1 MTDWNN
7 VNGVCC
13 KPWLV
18 LPAVYSDAL
27 SYGDQMAQFCSALN
41 KVIQN
46 NNNLPDYVQQM
57 IQEYI
62 SGGIIGEIVQSVIAE
77 FILNVKYPPDGL
89 APAVGDGSADDTAAI
104 QGCIDYAS
112 EHNGMAVYFPSGAYS
127 VQSLTLKSE
136 VSLFGFDR
144 YSTKLVLRG
153 GATSP
158 MVLLNGNN
166 CGIYNLTLDG
176 NAGVQVENINVL
188 SMIAQDVYLDG
199 LILQNG
205 YQLLVYNGT
214 GGHLQINDVV
224 FGNAVYRAVGI
235 SGNSVVQAK
244 GVKFNQLSAVSG
256 SDVITVASDGGS
268 YEFISDV
275 TCETCLS
282 VSGNDNYF
290 AGLVSG
296 ATHSF
301 VDSGLRNTID
311 FKGNSKKEYY
321 SGETDTTVEGNVE
334 FTANGASDTTIKG
347 DVGFTANSA
356 YSENISGEYTS
367 VRNNSESKVVNGNS
381 VEQYNL
387 SQTETIAKKKTI
399 NAEDIWLNPTNPL
412 QYKTPSKYGQ
422 FFNSVEFKDENNT
435 YNVLVGLN
443 EYDTNIL
450 IANLNGLTGDGV
462 TDDTESFNNLLSFSA
477 GLSGKSVIVLDP
489 SKTYLI
495 TGTLT
500 WDIYKTMIRGNGAT
514 IKFVDNQSSARL
526 FKIVNSFDY
535 TKQQDFNEYYSGNTD
550 ASILGIDNIKIINNY
565 TGDTP
570 TATAFYFEGV
580 PNTSAPTSY
589 KYLAALSMLKF
600 NGVVISGFHIGFH
613 IYTMTYC
620 ISYFGG
626 AMKCMNN
633 VYIPNNG
640 EDYYERISFFGTV
653 FSGTARKSGSICVTI
668 NQPNGI
674 VTMNGCSVDYCSE
687 VASLTGSCK
696 FFANNCHFEGETN
709 GYWFIAYGSE
719 LGGTMISL
727 SQCSIVFSGNATSPI
742 FLVNTD
748 VYEGGLFLND
758 IHLWFQHD
766 VDTFMNKF
774 NYNCIVNGTGRVVA
788 KNINGFVG
796 AGKIN
801 ISESMS
807 VLQNYDFESS
817 TINDFEFTNAQ
828 YTTAEQHHGSQSLQI
843 NANGNATMI
852 IPYTGSEK
860 RVTASL
866 WCKSAA
872 GTNTYLSI
880 KPMTAQKVEFG
891 TELYIHCQG
900 TGEWKAYEMNP
911 QAPLPF
917 GTHYLKISLVGDLNQ
932 VSYFDQVMINIF

>member
-1 MTDWNN
+1 MADWNT

-27 SYGDQMAQFCSALN
+27 SYGDQIAKFCSALN

-62 SGGIIGEIVQSVIAE
+62 SGGVIGEIVQSVIAE
-77 FILNVKYPPDGL
+77 FVLNVKYPPEGL
-89 APAVGDGSADDTAAI
+89 TPAVGDGSADDTVAI

-153 GATSP
+153 GATTP
-158 MVLLNGNN
+158 MILLNGSN
-166 CGIYNLTLDG
+166 CGIYNLTIDG
-176 NAGVQVENINVL
+176 NAGVQVENINVI

-244 GVKFNQLSAVSG
+244 GLKFNQLSSVSG
-256 SDVITVASDGGS
+256 ADVINVASDGGV
-268 YEFISDV
+268 YDFVSDV
-275 TCETCLS
+275 SCETCLS
-282 VSGNDNYF
+282 VSGDDNF
-290 AGLVSG
+290 FTGIVSG
-296 ATHSF
+296 ATNSF
-301 VDSGLRNTID
+301 VDSGSRNTID
-311 FKGNSKKEYY
+311 FKGNEKKEYY
-321 SGETDTTVEGNVE
+321 SGG
-334 FTANGASDTTIKG
+334 SDTTIEG
-347 DVGFTANSA
+347 DVGFTTNGA
-356 YSENISGEYTS
+356 YSENVGGAFTS
-367 VRNNSESKVVNGNS
+367 VRNSTESKVVTGPSTKQYNSTENKVVNGDSN
-381 VEQYNL
+381 EQYNS
-387 SQTETIAKKKTI
+387 SQTETVTNKKTI
-399 NAEDIWLNPTNPL
+399 NAQDIWLNPSNPL
-412 QYKTPSKYGQ
+412 QYKTPTKFGQ
-422 FFNSVEFKDENNT
+422 FFKSIEFKDENGT
-435 YNVLVGLN
+435 YNVLVGIN
-443 EYDTNIL
+443 EYGTNVL
-450 IANLNGLTGDGV
+450 YANLNGLTGDGV
-462 TDDTESFNNLLSFSA
+462 TDDTEAFNNLLTYSA
-477 GLSGKSVIVLDP
+477 GLNGKSVIVLEP

-495 TGTLT
+495 SNTLT
-500 WDIYKTMIRGNGAT
+500 WDIYKTMIKGNGAT
-514 IKFVDNQSSARL
+514 IKFVDNKSSAHL
-526 FKIVNSFDY
+526 FKVVNSFDY
-535 TKQQDFNEYYSGNTD
+535 TTQQDFNEYYSGNSD
-550 ASILGIDNIKIINNY
+550 AAILGLSNVKIINNY

-580 PNTSAPTSY
+580 PKSSAPASY

-600 NGVVISGFHIGFH
+600 DGVVISGFHIGFYV
-613 IYTMTYC
+613 YTMTYC
-620 ISYFGG
+620 LCYFGG
-626 AMKCMNN
+626 SMKCMNN

-668 NQPNGI
+668 SQPNGI
-674 VTMNGCSVDYCSE
+674 VTMDGCSVDYCSE
-687 VASLTGSCK
+687 VASLSGSCK
-696 FFANNCHFEGETN
+696 FFANNSHFESDSN
-709 GYWFIAYGSE
+709 LYWFSAYGSE
-719 LGGTMISL
+719 LGGTIISL

-748 VYEGGLFLND
+748 VYEGGLFLTD
-758 IHLWFQHD
+758 IHLWFQHNP
-766 VDTFMNKF
+766 DTFMSNY

-796 AGKIN
+796 GGKIN

-828 YTTAEQHHGSQSLQI
+828 YTTAEFHHGTQSLQI

-852 IPYTGSEK
+852 IPYTGSGK

-880 KPMTAQKVEFG
+880 KPMTAQKIEFG

-900 TGEWKAYEMNP
+900 SGEWEAYEMNP
-911 QAPLPF
+911 QSVLPF
-917 GTHYLKISLVGDLNQ
+917 GTHYLKIALVGDLNN